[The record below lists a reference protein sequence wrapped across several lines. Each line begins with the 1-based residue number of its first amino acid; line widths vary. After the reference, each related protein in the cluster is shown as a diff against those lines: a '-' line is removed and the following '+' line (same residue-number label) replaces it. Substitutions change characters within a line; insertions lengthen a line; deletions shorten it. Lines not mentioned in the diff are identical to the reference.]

1 MRRAGIVMMG
11 WLAINWLSA
20 TTGYAAAC
28 PQDAQKQRNADAP
41 AKSELIPL
49 EEKPTPGI
57 EISRENQEDS
67 AMLPQSARELG
78 ERFLLDQKQI
88 WTSPANLRWS
98 DANWLVPL
106 SGITAGMFVTDAD
119 MSRHISRNPTT
130 TGHYNTISNAA
141 VAGLLGGAGTMW
153 LLSYPKRNSHW
164 RETGFLA
171 GEAVVNSLVV
181 VEGLKY
187 PLGRERPY
195 QGNGSGPFFQGG
207 GTSFPSEHAAAAWAA
222 AGVVAHEYP
231 GPLTKIV
238 VYSLA
243 SLVDYSRFRARQHF
257 PSDIFVGSLIGN
269 LVAQNVYSRHSD
281 PELGGAEWESISRL
295 FRGHES
301 LTPQNMGSPYVPLDS
316 WVYPAFDRL
325 AALGYVNSGIFGMR
339 PWTRLECVRLLGE
352 AQDLVAADATAQQ
365 GAQQLLGT
373 LEREFTPE
381 LESLGTGTNRQ
392 LRAESMYT
400 RFTGTSGQPLNDNFH
415 FGQTIAND
423 FGRPLAEG
431 FSNVAGFSGWAAD
444 GRLVVYVRGEYQYAP
459 SSPALPL
466 AARQLI
472 ASSDAN
478 FAVSLPL
485 PPDTPI
491 AVVNHFQFLDT
502 YVAMHLEN
510 WQLSFGKQSLWWGAS
525 ESGPMMFTDNAAPVT
540 MFRIDRVSPFKLPW
554 IFGILGPM
562 RFEFFLGRLSGHEFI
577 YGVNTGL
584 VGKWGQVL
592 DDQPFIDGVKLNFKP
607 TRNFE
612 FGVDYTRV
620 TAGTG
625 QPFTTHQFLQ
635 SLFSFGNGL
644 PGSSSDPGDIRS
656 GVDFQYKIPGLRNW
670 LTFYGDAFTEDEF
683 SPLGYPRKAAFEGG
697 LYLPRIPGIAK
708 LDLRVE
714 GGSTSPVD
722 FTGCVAC
729 FYDNGRFINSYTN
742 QGNLMGGWIGRAAQG
757 EQALSTYWL
766 TSRDKIQFNYR
777 HRKIDGQYA
786 PGGGSVND
794 GEVKTDIWLNQT
806 MELSG
811 FVQFEK
817 WNIPVLAPAPQSNLT
832 ASLGFTFWPHTR
844 K

>member
-1 MRRAGIVMMG
+1 MTG
-11 WLAINWLSA
+11 WLAIQGLA
-20 TTGYAAAC
+20 GTGGYAAAC
-28 PQDAQKQRNADAP
+28 PQDPEEKSNAASSSKNESMP
-41 AKSELIPL
+41 AKDKTDKSIKLNG
-49 EEKPTPGI
+49 EEPG
-57 EISRENQEDS
+57 
-67 AMLPQSARELG
+67 ATTALPHSVKQFG
-78 ERFLLDQKQI
+78 GRFLLDQKEI
-88 WTSPANLRWS
+88 WTSPAHLNWS
-98 DANWLVPL
+98 DMNWLVPI
-106 SGITAGMFVTDAD
+106 SGITAGLFVTDAD
-119 MSRHISRNPTT
+119 MSRHISHTPTT
-130 TGHYNTISNAA
+130 LSHYNTLSDAA
-141 VAGLLGGAGTMW
+141 VGGLLGGAGAMW
-153 LLSYPKRNSHW
+153 LLSYPKHNSHW

-181 VEGLKY
+181 VEGMKY

-195 QGNGSGPFFQGG
+195 QGDGSGPFFHGG
-207 GTSFPSEHAAAAWAA
+207 STSFPSEHSAAAWAA

-231 GPLTKIV
+231 GPLSKIL

-243 SLVDYSRFRARQHF
+243 SLVDYSRYRAHQHF

-269 LVAQNVYSRHSD
+269 MVAEGVYDHHHD
-281 PELGGAEWESISRL
+281 PELGGSSWEP
-295 FRGHES
+295 FRKLLGNS
-301 LTPQNMGSPYVPLDS
+301 TARPSANMGSPYVPLDS

-325 AALGYVNSGIFGMR
+325 IALGDVQSAIVGMR
-339 PWTRLECVRLLGE
+339 PWTRLECARLLSE

-365 GAQQLLGT
+365 GVQQLLSA

-381 LESLGTGTNRQ
+381 MESLGTGINHQ
-392 LRAESMYT
+392 FRAESMYT
-400 RFTGTSGQPLNDNFH
+400 RFTGISGQPLNDSFH
-415 FGQTIAND
+415 FGQTISND
-423 FGRPLAEG
+423 YGRPLAEG
-431 FSNVAGFSGWAAD
+431 FNNVTGFSGWAAD
-444 GRLVVYVRGEYQYAP
+444 GRIVFYTRGEYQYAP
-459 SSPALPL
+459 SSSALPL
-466 AARQLI
+466 AARELI

-478 FAVSLPL
+478 GFILPL

-491 AVVNHFQFLDT
+491 ASVNHFQLLDT
-502 YVAMHLEN
+502 YVAMNLEN
-510 WQLSFGKQSLWWGAS
+510 WQFSFGKQSLWWGTG
-525 ESGPMMFTDNAAPVT
+525 EDGPMMFTDNAVPVT

-554 IFGILGPM
+554 VFGILGPM

-584 VGKWGQVL
+584 VGQWGQTL
-592 DDQPFIDGVKLNFKP
+592 ADQPFIDGVKLNFKP

-612 FGVDYTRV
+612 LGVDYTRV
-620 TAGTG
+620 TGGTG
-625 QPFTTHQFLQ
+625 QPFTTHQFLL
-635 SLFSFGNGL
+635 SLFSLGNGL

-670 LTFYGDAFTEDEF
+670 LTFFGDAFTEDEY

-722 FTGCVAC
+722 FPYCVAC
-729 FYDNGRFINSYTN
+729 FYDNGRFVNSYTN

-766 TSRDKIQFNYR
+766 TSRDKIQVNYR

-794 GEVKTDIWLNQT
+794 AEVKADIWLNQT

-811 FVQFEK
+811 FVQYEK
-817 WNIPVLAPAPQSNLT
+817 WNIPVLAPAPQSNVT
-832 ASLGFTFWPHTR
+832 TSLGFTFWPATR

>member
-1 MRRAGIVMMG
+1 MPTRRQFGILGAALLFGVGTARMSSAQEQGAGPLVSG
-11 WLAINWLSA
+11 TESA
-20 TTGYAAAC
+20 KRESSSRT
-28 PQDAQKQRNADAP
+28 DAM
-41 AKSELIPL
+41 
-49 EEKPTPGI
+49 PGI
-57 EISRENQEDS
+57 DEVTKTPEGTR
-67 AMLPQSARELG
+67 MGLVG
-78 ERFLLDQKQI
+78 RFMDDQKGI
-88 WTSPANLRWS
+88 WTSPAHLRWP

-106 SGITAGMFVTDAD
+106 GGVTAGLFVTDRD
-119 MSRHISRNPTT
+119 FSKHLSQNPTT
-130 TGHYNTISNAA
+130 ISHYKTLSNAGVGA
-141 VAGLLGGAGTMW
+141 LVGGAGGMW
-153 LLSYPKRNSHW
+153 LLGHAKHNEHW
-164 RETGFLA
+164 SETGFLS
-171 GEAVVNSLVV
+171 GEAALNSLVM

-187 PLGRERPY
+187 SLRRERPF
-195 QGNGSGPFFQGG
+195 QGDGSGPFFQGG
-207 GTSFPSEHAAAAWAA
+207 GTSFPSEHAAAAWSV
-222 AGVVAHEYP
+222 AGVIAHEYP
-231 GPLTKIV
+231 GPLTKIM
-238 VYSLA
+238 VYGLA
-243 SLVDYSRFRARQHF
+243 SLVSVSRVKAHQHF
-257 PSDIFVGSLIGN
+257 PSDVVVGSLIGN
-269 LVAQNVYSRHSD
+269 LVAQNVYSRHHD
-281 PELGGAEWESISRL
+281 VELGGSSWEP
-295 FRGHES
+295 FRNFLRQSTGLS
-301 LTPQNMGSPYVPLDS
+301 SANMGSPYVPLDS

-325 AALGYVNSGIFGMR
+325 IARGDVQSAIVGMR
-339 PWTRLECVRLLGE
+339 PWTRLECARLLSE

-365 GAQQLLGT
+365 GAQQLLDT

-381 LESLGTGTNRQ
+381 MESLGSGTNRQ
-392 LRAESMYT
+392 FRAESMYT
-400 RFTGTSGQPLNDNFH
+400 RLTGTSGRPLNDNFH

-431 FSNVAGFSGWAAD
+431 FNNVTGFSGWAAN
-444 GRLVVYVRGEYQYAP
+444 GRMVVYVRGEYQYAP

-472 ASSDAN
+472 ASSDGN
-478 FAVSLPL
+478 GVSLPL
-485 PPDTPI
+485 PPDTPT
-491 AVVNHFQFLDT
+491 AAVNHFQFLDT
-502 YVAMHLEN
+502 YIAMNFEN
-510 WQLSFGKQSLWWGAS
+510 WQLAFGKQSLWWGS
-525 ESGPMMFTDNAAPVT
+525 NEGGPMMFTDNAAPVT

-584 VGKWGQVL
+584 IGQWGQVL
-592 DDQPFIDGVKLNFKP
+592 SDQPFIDGVKLNFKP

-612 FGVDYTRV
+612 FGVDFTRV
-620 TAGTG
+620 TAGAG
-625 QPFTTHQFLQ
+625 QPFTTHKFLQ
-635 SLFSFGNGL
+635 SVDPIGNGP
-644 PGSSSDPGDIRS
+644 PGSSSDPGDARS

-714 GGSTSPVD
+714 GGSTAPVD
-722 FTGCVAC
+722 FPGCVAC

-766 TSRDKIQFNYR
+766 SSRDKIQVNYR

-794 GEVKTDIWLNQT
+794 GEVRGDIWLNQT

-811 FVQFEK
+811 FVQYEK
-817 WNIPVLAPAPQSNLT
+817 WNIPVLAATPQSNVT
-832 ASLGFTFWPHTR
+832 ASLGFTFWPHAG